1 MANQRIF
8 ALFQDVLDAER
19 AIGALEDHG
28 IPREAIGVASRR
40 PAEQPEAGR
49 VQDSY
54 VRLSDQEGAAE
65 GEPQAAYV
73 PAPGALPP
81 AALAQTV
88 TPESRVDTP
97 ANVEAVGKDGI
108 TTTTPQDAAVGAS
121 YGGAVGLVG
130 GLLLAA
136 AAITIPGFGLIL
148 GGGALAAAFGAAV
161 GTTAAGAVA
170 GGVVGYLRDMGMPEQ
185 AAASFADR
193 IHEGDYLL
201 TVNADSD
208 RYDEL
213 KQLLLKYNAAGVD
226 VNVAQAGDTLLAA
239 PPPVLPPAV
248 TMPVV
253 APVETMPVDTT
264 PIVVSAP
271 LIAPVP
277 PVMVVP
283 SAMPVLAET
292 PAVPAPFAAP
302 PPEVYA
308 PEPTTRLVTEAADGT
323 PLIPAQTVVV
333 TPARPV
339 GETPDEE
346 AARMERARE
355 MGRETRT

>member
-40 PAEQPEAGR
+40 PAEQPETGR

-54 VRLSDQEGAAE
+54 VRLTDQEGAAE

-73 PAPGALPP
+73 SAPGALPP

-88 TPESRVDTP
+88 TPTSTVDTP

-148 GGGALAAAFGAAV
+148 GGGALATAFGAAV

-170 GGVVGYLRDMGMPEQ
+170 GGAVGYLRDMGMPEQ

-201 TVNADSD
+201 TVNADAD

-226 VNVAQAGDTLLAA
+226 VNVTQAGDTLMTA
-239 PPPVLPPAV
+239 PPPVLPPAA
-248 TMPVV
+248 VV
-253 APVETMPVDTT
+253 PAVVPVETT
-264 PIVVSAP
+264 PIVASAP

-283 SAMPVLAET
+283 GAMPVLAET
-292 PAVPAPFAAP
+292 PAVPTPFVAP

-308 PEPTTRLVTEAADGT
+308 SEPTTRLVTEAADGT
-323 PLIPAQTVVV
+323 PLIPAQVVSTV
-333 TPARPV
+333 PARPV

-346 AARMERARE
+346 AARMEQARE
-355 MGRETRT
+355 IGRETRT